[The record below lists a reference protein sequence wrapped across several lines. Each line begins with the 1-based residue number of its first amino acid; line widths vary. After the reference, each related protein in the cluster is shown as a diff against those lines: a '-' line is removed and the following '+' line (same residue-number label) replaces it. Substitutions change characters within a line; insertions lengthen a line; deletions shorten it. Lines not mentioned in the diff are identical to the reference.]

1 MTHDEKLKTAQTA
14 LISGDTARAEELYQD
29 ILRGDSGNLYA
40 LDGLGVL
47 RCQNGNPTEGIEFFL
62 EALHQFETPQQPEI
76 SNIKNS
82 DTVNHN
88 TVNPN
93 TVNSQAVLLFHLGL
107 AYRILGHN
115 HDALNVFCKSRQL
128 DPNNPD
134 LILNLGQLYF
144 ELDQPEEAISC
155 FKNMTVLQPENASAW
170 LTLGY
175 LYTLRNHHTEAIP
188 VLSEAVRLDPSS
200 PEACFFLAES
210 LRKEERFEES
220 IPYYQRLFPVGMEWS
235 HAVHG
240 CGQSLLALGDFENGW
255 DAMEFRLVNAFGT
268 WERHLLPNWN
278 GNSANNRIGENC
290 INKYNLKDKLK
301 DNIENNI
308 ENNNDNEQK
317 TVLAYS
323 EEGIAADIMF
333 ASCLPDLINSVGHCV
348 IECESSLH
356 SLFRRSFPRATV
368 VPLTPDT
375 VDVNKNSWGIS
386 LDEQIALGSLPRYFR
401 RRKEDFPIRKAYL
414 VPDRER
420 VTKWSNRLLEI
431 GGVVKI
437 GVLWQ
442 GSWTAEPEHQTALPM
457 FELRNLMLRHQSDAA
472 WICLQHG
479 SKQKEIEQYRRN
491 VSLQIHLYQEVFQYD
506 LDEMAALLTTL
517 DLVVTPSGY
526 VANLAGALG
535 AKTWLILPAKADWRW
550 NLSRENCLWY
560 PTFRVYRQAIGQSW
574 SELFAT
580 VGTDLEKFLTTHHPP
595 EESIPATLAF
605 PEQNKQ
611 TLRFRRA
618 G

>member
-1 MTHDEKLKTAQTA
+1 MTHDEKLTIAQTA
-14 LISGDTARAEELYQD
+14 LISGDTAKAEELFQD
-29 ILRGDSGNLYA
+29 VLRGDSGNLYA

-47 RCQNGNPTEGIEFFL
+47 RCQNGQHAEGVEYFL
-62 EALHQFETPQQPEI
+62 EALHQLET
-76 SNIKNS
+76 SNTKNS
-82 DTVNHN
+82 NSL
-88 TVNPN
+88 
-93 TVNSQAVLLFHLGL
+93 NSQAVLQFHLGL
-107 AYRILGHN
+107 AYRAWGHQREAVN
-115 HDALNVFCKSRQL
+115 AFCESRKL
-128 DPNNPD
+128 DPNNTD

-144 ELDQPEEAISC
+144 ELDQPDKAIFC
-155 FKNMTVLQPENASAW
+155 FKNLTVLQPENASAW

-175 LYTLRNHHTEAIP
+175 LCTLHNRHAEAIP
-188 VLSEAVRLDPSS
+188 ALAEAVRIDPSS

-235 HAVHG
+235 QAVHG

-255 DAMEFRLVNAFGT
+255 DAMEFRLVNTFGT

-278 GNSANNRIGENC
+278 GNIGNDS
-290 INKYNLKDKLK
+290 IVKNGNDK
-301 DNIENNI
+301 DNIE
-308 ENNNDNEQK
+308 NDNEQK

-323 EEGIAADIMF
+323 EEGIAAEIMF
-333 ASCLPDLINSVGHCV
+333 ASCLPDLINRVGHCV

-368 VPLTPDT
+368 VPLTTDV
-375 VDVNKNSWGIS
+375 VDLNKNCWGLS
-386 LDEQIALGSLPRYFR
+386 LEEQIAFGSLPRYFR
-401 RRKEDFPIRKAYL
+401 RQKEDFPIRKAYL

-420 VTKWSNRLLEI
+420 ITKWSNRLSEI
-431 GGVVKI
+431 GGVAKI
-437 GVLWQ
+437 GVLWH
-442 GSWTAEPEHQTALPM
+442 GSWTAESEHQTALPM
-457 FELRNLMLRHQSDAA
+457 FELRNLMLRHQADAA

-491 VSLQIHLYQEVFQYD
+491 VSLQVHLYPEVFQYD
-506 LDEMAALLTTL
+506 LDEMAGLIAAL
-517 DLVVTPSGY
+517 DLVVTPPGHA
-526 VANLAGALG
+526 ANLAGALG

-550 NLSRENCLWY
+550 NLSRENCRENCLWH

-580 VGTDLEKFLTTHHPP
+580 VGTDLEKFLTTHRPP
-595 EESIPATLAF
+595 EESVPVTLAF

-611 TLRFRRA
+611 TAPMRRA

>member
-1 MTHDEKLKTAQTA
+1 MTHDEKLKIAQTA
-14 LISGDTARAEELYQD
+14 LISGDTARAEELYQE

-40 LDGLGVL
+40 LDGLGIL
-47 RCQNGNPTEGIEFFL
+47 RCQNGNPNEGVEYFL
-62 EALHQFETPQQPEI
+62 EALHQLETSTE
-76 SNIKNS
+76 KNS
-82 DTVNHN
+82 DTLK
-88 TVNPN
+88 
-93 TVNSQAVLLFHLGL
+93 SQAVLQFHLGL
-107 AYRILGHN
+107 AYRALGQN
-115 HDALNVFCKSRQL
+115 REAVNIFCESYKL
-128 DPNNPD
+128 DPNSTD

-144 ELDQPEEAISC
+144 ELDQLEESISC
-155 FKNMTVLQPENASAW
+155 FKNATVLQPENASAW

-175 LYTLRNHHTEAIP
+175 LYTLRNRHAEAIP
-188 VLSEAVRLDPSS
+188 VLLEAVHLDSSS

-220 IPYYQRLFPVGMEWS
+220 ILYYQRLFPVGMEWS
-235 HAVHG
+235 HAIHG

-255 DAMEFRLVNAFGT
+255 DAMEFRLVNTFGT
-268 WERHLLPNWN
+268 WERHHLSNWN
-278 GNSANNRIGENC
+278 KNSANDRIHKNC
-290 INKYNLKDKLK
+290 INKFDLENKD
-301 DNIENNI
+301 E
-308 ENNNDNEQK
+308 NDNEQK

-333 ASCLPDLINSVGHCV
+333 ASCLPDLINNVGHCV

-368 VPLTPDT
+368 VPLTTDI
-375 VDVNKNSWGIS
+375 VDLNKNCWGLS
-386 LDEQIALGSLPRYFR
+386 LDEQIAFGSLPRYFR
-401 RRKEDFPIRKAYL
+401 RQKEDFPIRKAYL
-414 VPDRER
+414 VPDRECIA
-420 VTKWSNRLLEI
+420 KWSNRLLEI
-431 GGVVKI
+431 SGVTKI
-437 GVLWQ
+437 GILWQ

-491 VSLQIHLYQEVFQYD
+491 ISLQVHLYPEVFQYD
-506 LDEMAALLTTL
+506 LDEMAGLLAAL
-517 DLVVTPSGY
+517 DLVITPPGY
-526 VANLAGALG
+526 MANLAGALG
-535 AKTWLILPAKADWRW
+535 TKTWLILPAKADWRW
-550 NLSRENCLWY
+550 NLSREKCLWY

-580 VGTDLEKFLTTHHPP
+580 VGSDLEKFLTTHRPP
-595 EESIPATLAF
+595 EESIPITLVF

-611 TLRFRRA
+611 MGWIRRA